1 MKILAIGGT
10 GGVGS
15 KVVQQLIDRGAT
27 VHALI
32 RKMESA
38 TKLPKNVIPVVG
50 DLLDPETLKKAMNGI
65 DALYLL
71 NAVLPDELTQ
81 GLIAIDVAAK
91 VGLKHVV
98 YHSVY
103 KAEAF
108 PEVPHFASKVAIETA
123 IKASEIP
130 FTIIRPNYFMQNDA
144 SVKPVLTGPGVYPM
158 PLGLAGISVVDTR
171 DIAEASAIA
180 LTSEGHAGVT
190 YNLNGPDLISGP
202 VAADLWSKALGK
214 PIKYPGEDMDAFEAQ
229 MRQKAPSWSAFDIR
243 MMLQGYLERGF
254 QAGPDDVPTLT
265 RLLGHAPRTYAAF
278 VTETARAW
286 AAA

>member
-1 MKILAIGGT
+1 
-10 GGVGS
+10 
-15 KVVQQLIDRGAT
+15 
-27 VHALI
+27 
-32 RKMESA
+32 
-38 TKLPKNVIPVVG
+38 
-50 DLLDPETLKKAMNGI
+50 
-65 DALYLL
+65 
-71 NAVLPDELTQ
+71 
-81 GLIAIDVAAK
+81 
-91 VGLKHVV
+91 
-98 YHSVY
+98 
-103 KAEAF
+103 
-108 PEVPHFASKVAIETA
+108 
-123 IKASEIP
+123 
-130 FTIIRPNYFMQNDA
+130 
-144 SVKPVLTGPGVYPM
+144 M

-278 VTETARAW
+278 VTETAKAW